1 MTRDTRSTLAL
12 MTAVVLGLAG
22 CTSSTPNRAGGGG
35 LQEVTVLEI
44 AQLNDVAP
52 AQVQAYAAEVQ
63 KQSHGSLHLHFND
76 YWRKGEV
83 DFEKHTLEDVTSRRL
98 PGAWVGVRSLD
109 LIGVTSFQ
117 PLVAPLLVDSQAV
130 QARIFSEGIPLE
142 MARGLEGHGMV
153 AVAVLPGPMRKVLG
167 VRKPFL
173 ERPDFRDI
181 DLGIQGGEIPEAT
194 AIALGATFTR
204 MSSGGNLAG
213 VDAYEQQL
221 ENIVGNFYGLEAK
234 YITANVNL
242 WPQAMAVV
250 LNEASYRALSDAQR
264 EVLRSAATNAIPAAL
279 DVTRSEEDS
288 AVAKLCGQGG
298 VAFLPSSD
306 LQLAA
311 LRRLVQTVY
320 DEIADDPG
328 NARMLDRL
336 TDLRASVA
344 APPDVSVCPSP
355 GPVAGGGSFP
365 EGTYDM
371 VLENDLRLQ
380 CTDGS
385 AQGTPGRQS
394 WFSLEV
400 RGDRVTMSQRIDS
413 QTAPPQVMYEG
424 VYSTWR
430 DRVRIDNLTAR
441 WSVEGT
447 ALRLSDLTGG
457 TCADAVIWTTNPW
470 VLRSRQHASEVPDG
484 TYETVLTAADRH
496 LCDGRPEMVHLN
508 REIYD
513 GPSGHPRTWYL
524 HFILDG
530 GAVREYASEVSPV
543 AIGTLRWVGSYRVYG
558 NTFELIELNN
568 TPDYPLGA
576 VHRSLLTAT
585 FTFDSKTL
593 TLTPVG
599 SWPCESRVI
608 WTRHPWTLTRKAS

>member
-22 CTSSTPNRAGGGG
+22 CTASTPNRAGGGG

-52 AQVQAYAAEVQ
+52 PQVQAYAAEVQ

-83 DFEKHTLEDVTSRRL
+83 DFEKHTLEDVTSGRL
-98 PGAWVGVRSLD
+98 QGAWVGVRSLD

-142 MARGLEGHGMV
+142 MARGLEGHGLV

-167 VRKPFL
+167 VRKPFR
-173 ERPDFRDI
+173 ERPDFLNI

-279 DVTRSEEDS
+279 DVTRSEEGS

-413 QTAPPQVMYEG
+413 QTAPPQVMYKG

-470 VLRSRQHASEVPDG
+470 LPRTQPPPGGATVVPDG
-484 TYETVLTAADRH
+484 TYETVLSPADRH
-496 LCDGRPEMVHLN
+496 LCDRRPGAEYLN
-508 REIYD
+508 GAATSD
-513 GPSGHPRTWYL
+513 PLTWYASFTL
-524 HFILDG
+524 HD
-530 GAVREYASEVSPV
+530 GAVTEYFREGTPS
-543 AIGTLRWVGSYRVYG
+543 AIANMGWVGDYRVYG
-558 NTFELIELNN
+558 NTFELTLI
-568 TPDYPLGA
+568 TSSGIQPYTA
-576 VHRSLLTAT
+576 RRSVLIAT
-585 FTFDSKTL
+585 FTFDGTTL

-599 SWPCESRVI
+599 TWPCDARVV
-608 WTRHPWTLTRKAS
+608 WTLHPWTLTRKAP